1 MMFTDDSDG
10 LIPSVSV
17 HPANIQFLLLLLLSI
32 FITNRWVEIIG
43 VNSVARFF
51 IFILLQFG
59 RAAAWTS
66 VPSDSFLCLNKPSVD
81 SHFVRCVWVCEAP
94 VCDGPERE
102 RERFTVVV
110 FISAVFWFPFFEW
123 RTQTISTCWFG
134 ELTPLSC
141 RNIRA
146 SWPSAVVFV
155 VCSGAEAQET
165 WGDTAV
171 GVHHLRFTAVD
182 LVSAGPKLSCVF
194 FC

>member
-1 MMFTDDSDG
+1 MSGDHRCELSGPF
-10 LIPSVSV
+10 LYLHPPSVWS
-17 HPANIQFLLLLLLSI
+17 
-32 FITNRWVEIIG
+32 RC
-43 VNSVARFF
+43 
-51 IFILLQFG
+51 
-59 RAAAWTS
+59 
-66 VPSDSFLCLNKPSVD
+66 CLNLSP
-81 SHFVRCVWVCEAP
+81 VRFISLSEQTLGGLALRQVRLGLW
-94 VCDGPERE
+94 GSGLWWTWE

-110 FISAVFWFPFFEW
+110 LVSAVFWFPFFEW